1 MIKTIGKLV
10 LDEMPD
16 GIVITTTDGVVI
28 YWNKGAEL
36 VFGYNEAE
44 ALQRELDE
52 LIGTPDLQTWKIKNN
67 LKDFSRKEVYVQE
80 ALCRRKDGGLI
91 HADISIKVL
100 SIEQQPDDLVLISSK
115 DITQLKALRDA
126 KLIRSRFGNVLDST
140 PDGIVM
146 VNSTGR
152 IVLVNTQAEKLFG
165 YQKGELLSQAVEVLL
180 PHRFRS
186 MHVGYRANYFAQ
198 SHTRTMGAGQDLHGM
213 RKDGVEFPVEV
224 SLSPVETDEGVFS
237 MSAIRDTSERKK
249 AEQKFRA
256 LLESAPDAVV
266 IINDKGEMVL
276 VNSQTEKLFGYPR
289 GQLLGNNIEMLIPA
303 RFKTRHPHF
312 REKFAAAPRTR
323 PMGAGLEL
331 YGLRRDGTEFPVE
344 ISLSPLETEEGRLVY
359 SAIRDVS
366 ERNRIKEIH
375 TQLRRDLS
383 EREIAEKALFE
394 EKERLRVTLSCIGDA
409 VITTDVAGKVT
420 YLNPVA
426 ETMTGWSVQ
435 EATGLPLPEVF
446 QIVNAQTNEPVSNPI
461 EKVLRDKEKTSLT
474 PHTLLVQREG
484 KTFPIEDSAAPIQ
497 DQHGG
502 IMGAVLVFH
511 DVTHAQKMAL
521 EMTYQATHDALT
533 GLINRREFERRLEHA
548 LQTGKQDKKEH
559 SLLYL
564 DLDQFKVVNDTC
576 GHTAGDELLKQL
588 TGVLQAKLRSG
599 DTLARLGGDEFGVL
613 LESCPTGPAL
623 RIADLLRQ
631 TVHEFRFTWDGKIFP
646 LGASIGL
653 VTFSDGE
660 ETLSD
665 ILRMADAV
673 CFLAKDNGR
682 NRVQVYTAE
691 DKSLAKRRG
700 EMGWVG
706 RIRKALEE
714 QRFVLYTQKIL
725 QLSDNS
731 ESGEHYEVL
740 LRMKDEDGILVPP
753 MAFIPAAERYGLMP
767 ELDRWVI
774 ATSFAQYAGR
784 HPDGSPLGTCSINL
798 SGTSICDESLYEFLV
813 EQFDLHKVPPA
824 GICFEITETSA
835 IANLIQAN
843 ILIGKL
849 KDLGCRLSLDDFG
862 SGMSSFSY
870 LKHLPVDYLKID
882 GGFIKDMINDPI
894 DRAMVEAINNIGH
907 VMKIETIA
915 EFVENDSTLDALRG
929 IGVDFA
935 QGYGIERPRPEQ
947 PDKADSEL
955 VLAATRTQRR
965 ESFR

>member
-1 MIKTIGKLV
+1 
-10 LDEMPD
+10 
-16 GIVITTTDGVVI
+16 
-28 YWNKGAEL
+28 
-36 VFGYNEAE
+36 
-44 ALQRELDE
+44 
-52 LIGTPDLQTWKIKNN
+52 
-67 LKDFSRKEVYVQE
+67 
-80 ALCRRKDGGLI
+80 
-91 HADISIKVL
+91 
-100 SIEQQPDDLVLISSK
+100 VLISSK
-115 DITQLKALRDA
+115 DITELKALRDA
-126 KLIRSRFGNVLDST
+126 KLIRSRFGTVLDST

-165 YQKGELLSQAVEVLL
+165 YQKGELLTQAVEVLL

-186 MHVGYRANYFAQ
+186 MHVGHRANYFAQ

-256 LLESAPDAVV
+256 LLELAPDAIV

-289 GQLLGNNIEMLIPA
+289 GQLLGNKIEMLIPA
-303 RFKTRHPHF
+303 RFKSRHPHF

-375 TQLRRDLS
+375 SQLRRDLS

-426 ETMTGWSVQ
+426 ETMTGWSAQ
-435 EATGLPLPEVF
+435 EAFGLPLPEVF
-446 QIVNAQTNEPVSNPI
+446 QIVNAQTNEPVSNPV

-497 DQHGG
+497 DQHGE

-706 RIRKALEE
+706 RIQKALEE

-725 QLSDNS
+725 QLSNNS

-784 HPDGSPLGTCSINL
+784 HPEGSSLGTCSINL

-915 EFVENDSTLDALRG
+915 EFVENDSTLEALRG

-935 QGYGIERPRPEQ
+935 QGYGIERPRPEHS
-947 PDKADSEL
+947 DKADFEL
-955 VLAATRTQRR
+955 ALATTRTQRR

>member
-1 MIKTIGKLV
+1 MLRKIGKLV

-16 GIVITTTDGVVI
+16 GIVITTIDGIVI
-28 YWNKGAEL
+28 YWNKGAES
-36 VFGYNEAE
+36 VFGYTEAE
-44 ALQRELDE
+44 VLQRSLDE
-52 LIGTPDLQTWKIKNN
+52 LIGTPNQQTWKIENN
-67 LKDFSRKEVYVQE
+67 LKDIRRKEVYVQE

-91 HADISIKVL
+91 HADISSKVL
-100 SIEQQPDDLVLISSK
+100 SIEQQPNDLVLFSCK
-115 DITQLKALRDA
+115 DITHLKALRDA
-126 KLIRSRFGNVLDST
+126 KLIGTKFGNLLDST
-140 PDGIVM
+140 PDGIVI

-152 IVLVNTQAEKLFG
+152 IVLVNTQADKLFG
-165 YQKGELLSQAVEVLL
+165 YRTGELIGQPVEALL
-180 PHRFRS
+180 PHRYRCL
-186 MHVGYRANYFAQ
+186 HVGHRANYFAQ
-198 SHTRTMGAGQDLHGM
+198 SHTRTMGAGLDLYGL
-213 RKDGVEFPVEV
+213 RKDGVEFPLEI
-224 SLSPVETDEGVFS
+224 SLSPIQTDEGMFS

-249 AEQKFRA
+249 AEQKFRD
-256 LLESAPDAVV
+256 LLESAPDAIV
-266 IINDKGEMVL
+266 IVNDQGEIVL

-289 GQLLGNNIEMLIPA
+289 EQLLGNKIEMLIPA
-303 RFKTRHPHF
+303 RFRMHHP
-312 REKFAAAPRTR
+312 RMRSSFAAAPRPR

-331 YGLRRDGTEFPVE
+331 YGLRKDGSEFPVE
-344 ISLSPLETEEGRLVY
+344 ISLSPIQTEEGTLI
-359 SAIRDVS
+359 SGAIRDIS

-426 ETMTGWSVQ
+426 EAMTGWVSQ
-435 EATGLPLPEVF
+435 EAYGLPLPEVF
-446 QIVNAQTNEPVSNPI
+446 QIVNALTNEPVPNPI
-461 EKVLRDKEKTSLT
+461 EKVLREKENVSLT
-474 PHTLLVQREG
+474 PHTLLIQRGG
-484 KTFPIEDSAAPIQ
+484 KTFPIEDSAAPIR
-497 DQHGG
+497 DQHGE

-533 GLINRREFERRLEHA
+533 GLINRHEFERRLEHA
-548 LQTGKQDKKEH
+548 LQTGKQDGKEH
-559 SLLYL
+559 TLLYL

-588 TGVLQAKLRSG
+588 TGVLQAKLRSS

-613 LESCPTGPAL
+613 LESCPTAPAL

-631 TVHEFRFTWDGKIFP
+631 TVHEFRFVWDGKIFP

-665 ILRMADAV
+665 VMRMADAV

-682 NRVQVYTAE
+682 NRVQVYTSE
-691 DKSLAKRRG
+691 DKGLAKRRG

-706 RIRKALEE
+706 RIQKALEE
-714 QRFVLYTQKIL
+714 DRFVLYTQKIL
-725 QLSDNS
+725 RLSDHP
-731 ESGEHYEVL
+731 EGGDHYEVL
-740 LRMKDEDGILVPP
+740 LRMKGEDGMLVPP

-767 ELDRWVI
+767 QLDRWVI
-774 ATSFAQYAGR
+774 VTAFAQYADR
-784 HPDGSPLGTCSINL
+784 HPPGSPLGTCSINL
-798 SGTSICDESLYEFLV
+798 SGTSICDESLYEFLI

-843 ILIGKL
+843 MLIGKL

-862 SGMSSFSY
+862 SGMSSFTY

-882 GGFIKDMINDPI
+882 GGFVKDMVTDPI

-915 EFVENDSTLDALRG
+915 EFVENDAILEALRG
-929 IGVDFA
+929 IGVDYA
-935 QGYGIERPRPEQ
+935 QGYGIERPRPESRQ
-947 PDKADSEL
+947 RPDSEL
-955 VLAATRTQRR
+955 AFATNRSQRR
-965 ESFR
+965 NCSQ

>member
-1 MIKTIGKLV
+1 MIKKIGKLV

-16 GIVITTTDGVVI
+16 GIVITTTDGIVI

-52 LIGTPDLQTWKIKNN
+52 LIGTPDQQTWKFKNN

-115 DITQLKALRDA
+115 DITELKALRDA

-146 VNSTGR
+146 INSTGR

-165 YQKGELLSQAVEVLL
+165 YQKGELLTQAVEALL

-186 MHVGYRANYFAQ
+186 MHVGHRANYFAQ

-256 LLESAPDAVV
+256 LLESAPDAIV

-289 GQLLGNNIEMLIPA
+289 GQLLGNKIEMLIPA

-312 REKFAAAPRTR
+312 RQQFAAAPRTR

-331 YGLRRDGTEFPVE
+331 YGLRRDGTKFPVE

-426 ETMTGWSVQ
+426 ESMTGWSAQ
-435 EATGLPLPEVF
+435 EAFGLPLPEVF

-497 DQHGG
+497 DQHGE

-706 RIRKALEE
+706 RIQKALEE

-907 VMKIETIA
+907 VMNIETIA
-915 EFVENDSTLDALRG
+915 EFVENDSTLEALRG

-947 PDKADSEL
+947 PDKADLEL
-955 VLAATRTQRR
+955 ALAATRT
-965 ESFR
+965 

>member
-1 MIKTIGKLV
+1 MIKRIGKLV

-16 GIVITTTDGVVI
+16 GIAITTIDGMVI
-28 YWNKGAEL
+28 YWNKGAESI
-36 VFGYNEAE
+36 FGYTEAE
-44 ALQRELDE
+44 VLQHPLEE
-52 LIGTPDLQTWKIKNN
+52 LIGTPNQQTWEIKNN
-67 LKDFSRKEVYVQE
+67 LTDFSRKEVYVHE

-100 SIEQQPDDLVLISSK
+100 SIEEQQDELVLFSSK
-115 DITQLKALRDA
+115 DITYLKALRDA
-126 KLIRSRFGNVLDST
+126 RLIGTKFCNLLDST
-140 PDGIVM
+140 PDGIVI

-152 IVLVNTQAEKLFG
+152 IVLVNTQADKLFG
-165 YQKGELLSQAVEVLL
+165 YQRGELLGQPVEALL
-180 PHRFRS
+180 PHRYRGQ
-186 MHVGYRANYFAQ
+186 HVGHRANYFAQ
-198 SHTRTMGAGQDLHGM
+198 SDTRTMGAGLDLYGL
-213 RKDGVEFPVEV
+213 RKDGVEFPVEIR
-224 SLSPVETDEGVFS
+224 LSAIETDEGVFS
-237 MSAIRDTSERKK
+237 MSAIRDSSERKK
-249 AEQKFRA
+249 AEQKFRD
-256 LLESAPDAVV
+256 LLESAPDAIV
-266 IINDKGEMVL
+266 IVNDQGEIVL

-289 GQLLGNNIEMLIPA
+289 EQLLGNKIEMLIPSRYRA
-303 RFKTRHPHF
+303 HHPAM
-312 REKFAAAPRTR
+312 RRAFAAAPRRR

-331 YGLRRDGTEFPVE
+331 YGLRRDGSEFPVE
-344 ISLSPLETEEGRLVY
+344 ISLSPIQTEEGTLVS

-366 ERNRIKEIH
+366 ERNHFKEIH

-383 EREIAEKALFE
+383 DRQIAEKALFE

-426 ETMTGWSVQ
+426 ETMTGWTAQ
-435 EATGLPLPEVF
+435 EAYGLHLAEIF
-446 QIVNAQTNEPVSNPI
+446 QIVNAQTNKPVPNPI
-461 EKVLRDKEKTSLT
+461 EKVLRDKENVSLT
-474 PHTLLVQREG
+474 PHTLLVQRGG
-484 KTFPIEDSAAPIQ
+484 KTFPIEDSAAPIR
-497 DQHGG
+497 DQHGEV
-502 IMGAVLVFH
+502 MGAVLVFH

-631 TVHEFRFTWDGKIFP
+631 TVHEFRFAWDGKIFP

-665 ILRMADAV
+665 VLRMADAV

-682 NRVQVYTAE
+682 NRVQVYTSE
-691 DKSLAKRRG
+691 DKGLAKRRG

-706 RIRKALEE
+706 RIQKALEE

-725 QLSDNS
+725 KLSDNS
-731 ESGEHYEVL
+731 EGGDHYEVL
-740 LRMKDEDGILVPP
+740 LRMKGEHGILVPP

-774 ATSFAQYAGR
+774 STAFTQYTER
-784 HPDGSPLGTCSINL
+784 HRDGSPLGTCSINL

-813 EQFDLHKVPPA
+813 EQFELHKVPPA

-843 ILIGKL
+843 MLIGKL

-882 GGFIKDMINDPI
+882 GGFIRDMINDPI

-915 EFVENDSTLDALRG
+915 EFVENDLTLEALRG
-929 IGVDFA
+929 IGVDYA
-935 QGYGIERPRPEQ
+935 QGYGIERPRPERSGK
-947 PDKADSEL
+947 P
-955 VLAATRTQRR
+955 
-965 ESFR
+965 